1 QLDKRI
7 IMTTGWAL
15 TAVALVLCVGLV
27 AGKDNLRMAY
37 GWREMDFKYG
47 SPEERWS
54 AIERG
59 DFKPANVLP
68 FGLEIYRNRMFVTL
82 PRWREGVPASLAY
95 FDLNDNST
103 TMPVLTPF
111 PSWVAH
117 SLTETDPEL
126 VSPFR
131 VRADRCGRLW
141 VLDSRISGV
150 LERTKLYGPA
160 QLSVY
165 DLHNDNLLRR
175 HVLPAA
181 QSKQSSFFA
190 NLAVDDG
197 DCENSFA
204 YLADLGSPGLV
215 VYSWQQQESWRVQHH
230 FFHPEP
236 MSGNFSIQ
244 GIEFQWDDGLYGLA
258 LSKPQSDGF
267 ATLYFHPL
275 SSTMEFSVSTAV
287 LRNKTLATSMDIY
300 REFKVLGSR
309 GLNAQAGAQCLD
321 AETGVL
327 FYALPNQ
334 NSVGCWLTSS
344 SYKSQ
349 DRVYTSSNDMVFP
362 SDVKVDDQ
370 RRLWVLSNQLQVFI
384 YDEFYPGSIN
394 FRILSASVQQAIDGT
409 ACNAPSKLPEIINR
423 IDKVINNFPSLKK
436 SNGSP
441 AASTLSLGA
450 LLLSCCLLLRSWL

>member
-1 QLDKRI
+1 
-7 IMTTGWAL
+7 MTAGWAL
-15 TAVALVLCVGLV
+15 AAALVLCVGLV
-27 AGKDNLRMAY
+27 AGKDNLRVAY
-37 GWREMDFKYG
+37 GWREMDFKYD
-47 SPEERWS
+47 SPEQRWS
-54 AIERG
+54 AIEKG
-59 DFKPANVLP
+59 AFKPANVLP
-68 FGLEIYRNRMFVTL
+68 FGLEIHRNRMFVTL

-117 SLTETDPEL
+117 SLTEADPEL

-131 VRADRCGRLW
+131 VRGDRCGRLW

-150 LERTKLYGPA
+150 LEKTKLYGPA

-175 HVLPAA
+175 HVLPEG
-181 QSKQSSFFA
+181 QTKQSSFFA

-197 DCENSFA
+197 DCENTFA
-204 YLADLGSPGLV
+204 YLADLGAPGLV
-215 VYSWQQQESWRVQHH
+215 VYSWKERESWRVQHH
-230 FFHPEP
+230 FFHPDP

-258 LSKPQSDGF
+258 LSKPQANGF

-275 SSTMEFSVSTAV
+275 SSTMEFSVSTSV
-287 LRNKTLATSMDIY
+287 LRNKTLATSSDIY

-334 NSVGCWLTSS
+334 NSVGCWQTSN

-349 DRVYTSSNDMVFP
+349 DRVYTSSNDLVFP
-362 SDVKVDDQ
+362 SDVKVDDE

-384 YDEFYPGSIN
+384 YDELYPGSIN
-394 FRILSASVQQAIDGT
+394 FRILTASVKDAIAGT
-409 ACNAPSKLPEIINR
+409 SCNVVASKLPEIISR
-423 IDKVINNFPSLKK
+423 IDDILKPLPGRKASK
-436 SNGSP
+436 SSAG
-441 AASTLSLGA
+441 ATTYSLGVM
-450 LLLSCCLLLRSWL
+450 LLSCCLLLRSRLL